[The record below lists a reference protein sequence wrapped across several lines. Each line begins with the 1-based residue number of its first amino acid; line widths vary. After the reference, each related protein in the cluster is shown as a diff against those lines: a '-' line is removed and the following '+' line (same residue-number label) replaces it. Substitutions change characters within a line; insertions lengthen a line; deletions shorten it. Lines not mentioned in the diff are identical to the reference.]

1 VRAEATNPWRLL
13 GLATLVQTGVSVVD
27 QGLPTLN
34 GFIKA
39 ELGVSAAVAGIAVS
53 SFAFGKIF
61 GSYASGLAA
70 DRLGERRVIVSGA
83 LAVGILAVVA
93 AATPGAAVFVILF
106 FAGLA
111 ASTSTPAGGRLVL
124 MAFPRERH
132 GIALSVRQCGI
143 PAGGLVAAAL
153 LPWLAHMWSWRW
165 ALAVAG
171 GITIATMLPLLL
183 VPHQPGEEMD
193 AHASTGSDSPA
204 RDRNI
209 RLLTLWGCLVVTGQY
224 TVLAFLALDLHQS
237 VGLSLVTASLL
248 VSLANAAGIAGRI
261 FWGAISDRA
270 VSRGRKP
277 LLMVLNLSGL
287 VAALLMFAT
296 PRSAPV
302 GVFVVLA
309 AVLGFALVGYQG
321 LWITLLA
328 EMAGPKR
335 VGAATGFAVTFT
347 QVAISLTPPAY
358 GLVADVA
365 NTYRAVWGALVIVL
379 LIALIP
385 ATLMRERPQELIE

>member
-1 VRAEATNPWRLL
+1 
-13 GLATLVQTGVSVVD
+13 
-27 QGLPTLN
+27 
-34 GFIKA
+34 
-39 ELGVSAAVAGIAVS
+39 
-53 SFAFGKIF
+53 
-61 GSYASGLAA
+61 
-70 DRLGERRVIVSGA
+70 
-83 LAVGILAVVA
+83 
-93 AATPGAAVFVILF
+93 
-106 FAGLA
+106 
-111 ASTSTPAGGRLVL
+111 
-124 MAFPRERH
+124 
-132 GIALSVRQCGI
+132 
-143 PAGGLVAAAL
+143 
-153 LPWLAHMWSWRW
+153 
-165 ALAVAG
+165 
-171 GITIATMLPLLL
+171 MLPLLL
-183 VPHQPGEEMD
+183 VPHQPGEDMD
-193 AHASTGSDSPA
+193 AHASKGSDSPA

-248 VSLANAAGIAGRI
+248 VSLANASGIAGRI

-309 AVLGFALVGYQG
+309 AILGFALVGYQG

-347 QVAISLTPPAY
+347 QVAISLTPPVY